1 MADGSIRIETKLDNT
16 ALKKQIQQLEREL
29 NNLRKEQAKVDAQMD
44 SAMARYRDELE
55 FDAQFPEEFSH
66 REDIDQ
72 KAAKEIDPII
82 AKQEELNQKEQKY
95 LAMLDAAKAKLAE
108 QANIASAVKQV
119 DEGVKG
125 DATLGKVQ
133 SQAQYNSLLDATA
146 AKMAAI
152 EAHAAQVAAQTGLT
166 KEQILSAHP
175 QYKKLS
181 DTMGMLK
188 ASAKDFG
195 NEAKGAGKKA
205 DTAMKQTAKS
215 TKKVG
220 DETKRG
226 IAGFGKMQLIMM
238 GIMMAT
244 RSISSATRE
253 YMATNSKLEG
263 QLNTLK
269 SLWGQVLGPVI
280 EWVVN
285 LFIKAISAVNA
296 FVYALTGINLIA
308 RANEA
313 ALNKQAEAAGNAA
326 KAQLAGFDEQTK
338 LNDTSSGGG
347 DPVTLLDDSVNNIS
361 EKLREQLENG
371 EWYESG
377 RTVGEGLMD
386 GMESVDWS
394 NLGTKV
400 GNLLANVITFIL
412 GFALN
417 LNPLALLKFGVDFTS
432 GFMDGISQSIQETD
446 WGKVGSDLIDLL
458 IGGMIA
464 YVITTNPLARL
475 IALIFTPEGQ
485 QLTSSA
491 SELVGSIIGALLSA
505 TTGATMR
512 IGELAA
518 ELWLSIKTYFG
529 EKIDW
534 EGTPGEILQDLW
546 DCFTDVL
553 ADIGTWVKE
562 NIWEPFK
569 QGFLDAIDWDSPAG
583 ECINYLY
590 EGIKEALLNA
600 KTWVKENIW
609 EPIKTAFKE
618 AAGINSSSTEMKTLG
633 GYLIDGLF
641 SGITNGISKIRL
653 ACETIWTAIKGKFSN
668 VGSWF
673 KEKFSDAWQKVKDVF
688 SKGGETFEGIKE
700 GISSTFKDIVNRL
713 IDGINKIIPVPFN
726 KINSMLNTI
735 RDISVLGVTPFKNLW
750 SYNPLSI
757 PQIPKLALGGIV
769 NRPGRG
775 VPAIIGEAGAEAVL
789 PLENNTEW
797 MDILAD
803 KIGGN
808 VTIPI
813 YLGGK
818 KIAEYVVDLQ
828 KKKAFAMNGG

>member
-29 NNLRKEQAKVDAQMD
+29 KNIQKEQAKVDAQMD

-66 REDIDQ
+66 REDID
-72 KAAKEIDPII
+72 KRAAKEIDPII
-82 AKQEELNQKEQKY
+82 ARQEELNQKEQKY

-125 DATLGKVQ
+125 DAAMGKVQ

-166 KEQILSAHP
+166 KEQILAAHP
-175 QYKKLS
+175 QYQKLS

-205 DTAMKQTAKS
+205 DTAMKQAAKS

-308 RANEA
+308 KANAA
-313 ALNKQAEAAGNAA
+313 ALNKQAKAAGNAA

-338 LNDTSSGGG
+338 LNDTSGGGG
-347 DPVTLLDDSVNNIS
+347 DPVALLDDSVDNIS
-361 EKLREQLENG
+361 QKLRELIENG
-371 EWYESG
+371 EWYDAGAS
-377 RTVGEGLMD
+377 VGDSLME
-386 GMESVDWS
+386 GMESVDWN
-394 NLGTKV
+394 NLGSKI
-400 GNLLANVITFIL
+400 GNTLANVVTFIL

-417 LNPLALLKFGVDFTS
+417 LNPLALLKFAVDFTS
-432 GFMDGISQSIQETD
+432 GFMDGLSQSIQDTA
-446 WGKVGSDLIDLL
+446 WGEVGADLIDLL
-458 IGGMIA
+458 IGGMLT
-464 YVITTNPLARL
+464 YLITTDPLAML
-475 IALIFTPEGQ
+475 LALMFTPEGRDF
-485 QLTSSA
+485 TSSA
-491 SELVGSIIGALLSA
+491 FELIGSILGALLSA
-505 TTGATMR
+505 IIGSAVR
-512 IGELAA
+512 IGELAS
-518 ELWLSIKTYFG
+518 ELWTSIKTYFSD
-529 EKIDW
+529 KIDW

-569 QGFLDAIDWDSPAG
+569 QGFTDSIDWEGTPGDVITGLKDGITEKFSEIREKAA
-583 ECINYLY
+583 EIWEELKDAFLVSA
-590 EGIKEALLNA
+590 GIKAQ
-600 KTWVKENIW
+600 
-609 EPIKTAFKE
+609 EP
-618 AAGINSSSTEMKTLG
+618 GMKSIG
-633 GYLIDGLF
+633 GHLIDGLC
-641 SGITNGISKIRL
+641 SGLTNGISKIRL
-653 ACETIWTAIKGKFSN
+653 ACSAIWTAIKEKFSN
-668 VGSWF
+668 VGTWF
-673 KEKFSDAWQKVKDVF
+673 KEKFTDAWQKVKDVF
-688 SKGGETFEGIKE
+688 SKRGEIWEGIKE
-700 GISSTFKDIVNRL
+700 GVSSAFKTIVNGL
-713 IDGINKIIPVPFN
+713 IDGINVIIRIPFN

-735 RDISVLGVTPFKNLW
+735 RDISVLGVSPFKNLW
-750 SYNPLSI
+750 SYNPLSV